1 MKEIKPGYY
10 SIMPEMVA
18 QQKTINLHSDGLG
31 IRFMIPFPTSLL
43 WLCLNRYGVSIKM
56 EESDLTMQLG
66 FKQNEIL
73 LGPTSIASPFMAN
86 IK

>member
-43 WLCLNRYGVSIKM
+43 
-56 EESDLTMQLG
+56 
-66 FKQNEIL
+66 
-73 LGPTSIASPFMAN
+73 
-86 IK
+86 

>member
-1 MKEIKPGYY
+1 MRKDIKNFIGWYNTVIGCPSNKRAESKLMKEIKPGYY

-43 WLCLNRYGVSIKM
+43 
-56 EESDLTMQLG
+56 
-66 FKQNEIL
+66 
-73 LGPTSIASPFMAN
+73 
-86 IK
+86 